1 MFCVVVFCI
10 FVFFMYFV
18 VVVVVVVVGGG
29 LTCLSLILVPL
40 ISNKSCSVSTLMH
53 RYTICTVL

>member
-1 MFCVVVFCI
+1 
-10 FVFFMYFV
+10 MYFV